1 MGRDGRW
8 FIQPEW
14 QKGMGVDLSTVNMMT
29 LVKYGPQ
36 HCLCISC
43 VFFGLILPLILL
55 HILHSKERQGNLAC
69 IMWLD
74 FVVLI
79 MPSRYEITIC
89 VIPIKMCTYPINEKA
104 KSSNGSKGKSVFRLV
119 LNKAVNVS
127 EKQNMKNSYTIV
139 NL

>member
-1 MGRDGRW
+1 MVHS
-8 FIQPEW
+8 I
-14 QKGMGVDLSTVNMMT
+14 V
-29 LVKYGPQ
+29 
-36 HCLCISC
+36 C
-43 VFFGLILPLILL
+43 VYHVVLFYAEPGLILPLVLL

-74 FVVLI
+74 IVVLF